1 MILLIDI
8 GNTSTKVAIY
18 DFRTNKVK
26 NYASFL
32 TCKENILLKINKYKK
47 YKKIKYSLISSVVP
61 NFYKIIKKSLSKNK
75 IKVFEFKDK
84 RIKKNIMINVTK
96 KFQVGSDR
104 IVNAIGSLNYYK
116 KNCIIVDFGTTTTFD
131 VALTKNI
138 YQGGVIAPGINLSL
152 SSLSKFTAK
161 LPLIKIFRQKN
172 VIG

>member
-75 IKVFEFKDK
+75 IKV
-84 RIKKNIMINVTK
+84 
-96 KFQVGSDR
+96 S
-104 IVNAIGSLNYYK
+104 
-116 KNCIIVDFGTTTTFD
+116 
-131 VALTKNI
+131 
-138 YQGGVIAPGINLSL
+138 
-152 SSLSKFTAK
+152 
-161 LPLIKIFRQKN
+161 
-172 VIG
+172 